1 MTIYRLLPFLAAAVV
16 LMTGCSGR
24 IATTE
29 AQRCS
34 EELSAAEN
42 ELDKAQ
48 GDGLGAA
55 VSVTKAASLIAA
67 AAIQKQFE
75 KYEGCLD
82 KAQRARAFIA
92 DANRK

>member
-1 MTIYRLLPFLAAAVV
+1 MMTYRSLLLAVAVAA
-16 LMTGCSGR
+16 LASGCSSQIGSD
-24 IATTE
+24 IAQQCT
-29 AQRCS
+29 
-34 EELSAAEN
+34 EELSAAN
-42 ELDKAQ
+42 AELDKAQ
-48 GDGLGAA
+48 ADGFGGA

-92 DANRK
+92 DANKK